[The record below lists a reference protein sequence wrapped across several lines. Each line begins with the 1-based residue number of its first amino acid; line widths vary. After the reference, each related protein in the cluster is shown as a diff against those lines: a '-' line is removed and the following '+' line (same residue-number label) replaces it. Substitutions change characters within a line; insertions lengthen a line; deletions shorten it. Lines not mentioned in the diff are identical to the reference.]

1 MNLKKLLPLFALFA
15 LVLPAQAFAA
25 PKSKINFSRSAYAV
39 AEDDSSGVATI
50 TVVRK
55 AIPKAS
61 LNQSVLVDYAT
72 SDGTAKAG
80 TDYSAASGTLTFPA
94 CGSNPT
100 ASDLCERQTFSVP
113 VINNTVIDG
122 ARTVNLKLSRPR
134 TATGSRA
141 MLSFPSTATLVI
153 ADDDGNAATGSS
165 FQMATASDLVSESD
179 GTEPVF
185 IVRSG
190 DLSQP
195 ATVNY
200 STADGSAVAGTD
212 YTNTHNTASFLA
224 GSGDPAIL
232 AEVDVPI
239 LHNSNP
245 AAPATSD
252 FTFNLSLPSGS
263 TDHLGSPSSEDV
275 TIVNSD
281 GPATLAFSAP
291 SYSVNENGGS
301 VRLTVIAS
309 GSIAGTNEVDVNYDT
324 SDGSAIDGVNYTGA
338 HDTLAFFAGD
348 NSASFDVPVM
358 PDGQLGDKFF
368 NAALS
373 GATGG
378 GSLGA
383 PSNATVN
390 VLNTDQPGGSNGGA
404 GGGGGTGSTGGD
416 QGNQILLGS
425 RNAGCGL
432 IAKATKAQKL
442 LKQKGLKL
450 QLRVGQR
457 CAATI
462 TTTIKQLRPKS
473 HKKQVQIVRALRK
486 FGAKKTS
493 LTLQPGKAKTVT
505 VKFTK
510 KTLKAI
516 TKALRARNKLVAT
529 VTVSTRDSASKVT
542 RKTLKITIRR

>member
-1 MNLKKLLPLFALFA
+1 VK
-15 LVLPAQAFAA
+15 Q
-25 PKSKINFSRSAYAV
+25 
-39 AEDDSSGVATI
+39 
-50 TVVRK
+50 
-55 AIPKAS
+55 
-61 LNQSVLVDYAT
+61 
-72 SDGTAKAG
+72 
-80 TDYSAASGTLTFPA
+80 TFP
-94 CGSNPT
+94 
-100 ASDLCERQTFSVP
+100 VP
-113 VINNTVIDG
+113 VINNTVVDG
-122 ARTVNLKLSRPR
+122 ARTINLKLSRPR
-134 TATGSRA
+134 TATGGRA

-165 FQMATASDLVSESD
+165 FQMASPSDLVSESD

-200 STADGSAVAGTD
+200 STADGSAVDGTD
-212 YTNTHNTASFLA
+212 YTNTHGTASFLA

-232 AEVDVPI
+232 SQVNVPI
-239 LHNSNP
+239 LHNSNL
-245 AAPATSD
+245 AAAATSD

-275 TIVNSD
+275 TIINTD
-281 GPATLAFSAP
+281 GPSTLAFSAP

-309 GSIAGTNEVDVNYDT
+309 GSIAGANEVDVNYDT

-373 GATGG
+373 NPTGG

-383 PSNATVN
+383 PSSATVN

-404 GGGGGTGSTGGD
+404 AGGTGSSGGD
-416 QGNQILLGS
+416 QGSQIVLAN
-425 RNAGCGL
+425 RNAGCSL
-432 IAKATKAQKL
+432 TAKATKAQKL

-462 TTTIKQLRPKS
+462 TATINQLRPKS

-486 FGAKKTS
+486 FSAKKTS